1 MIKKARVEPHEWHF
15 FFVCW
20 SLKIMNGG
28 GGCDGRLGNKARLVL
43 YLFKLSSVQTQKE
56 TEEIME
62 KDKRNFNLVQF
73 MRLDNVGEIRKTT

>member
-1 MIKKARVEPHEWHF
+1 MAL

-56 TEEIME
+56 TREIME